1 MSRSGTDGGA
11 TPSLQDHV
19 KRIDEEEVVAE
30 GDGLDLNRLLVE
42 ILKIDSSVP
51 FKKQLILLTVLLMT
65 I

>member
-11 TPSLQDHV
+11 TPSLQDHL

-51 FKKQLILLTVLLMT
+51 FKKQLILLKVF
-65 I
+65 

>member
-19 KRIDEEEVVAE
+19 KKIDEEEVVAE

-42 ILKIDSSVP
+42 ILKIDLSVP
-51 FKKQLILLTVLLMT
+51 FKKQLILLKVF
-65 I
+65 